1 MNYQL
6 TTKHANARTHKFFAF
21 VCFDFVDRGARH
33 TLAVY
38 PNENNKYIKMC
49 TICLLCTVS
58 IRSFFF
64 LRFACIANGMF
75 YIHVCLF
82 VLYINALGRKYWGL
96 TRHMHISVVC
106 LQQIFHWNWKT
117 WAHTTFGA
125 FSMFDLTDGGAQI
138 RNSEVLQTFCWLP
151 ILWINDCQARIWII
165 LSHFAASHK
174 LNIER

>member
-1 MNYQL
+1 MQTRAHTNFSLSSALILSIAAHGILWLSTQ
-6 TTKHANARTHKFFAF
+6 TKIINILKCAQFVYCVLCLFVLFF
-21 VCFDFVDRGARH
+21 
-33 TLAVY
+33 
-38 PNENNKYIKMC
+38 P
-49 TICLLCTVS
+49 
-58 IRSFFF
+58 
-64 LRFACIANGMF
+64 RFACIANGMF